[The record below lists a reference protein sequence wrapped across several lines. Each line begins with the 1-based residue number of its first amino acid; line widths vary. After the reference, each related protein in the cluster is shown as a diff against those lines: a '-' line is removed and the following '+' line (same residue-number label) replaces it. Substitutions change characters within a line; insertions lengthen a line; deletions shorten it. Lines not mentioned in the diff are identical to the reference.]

1 MTGKVITVLD
11 RTDYNYTNMG
21 TGGGTVEL
29 PIAQNIDVSQ
39 YRECTLLVRLHAL
52 SLANAGSSIAI
63 RARRVAPTEEDP
75 AVFFRDQSISWTVTA
90 GQADVASTPKLLNVT
105 VGPNTGGWIS
115 LFLVVT
121 QGSAGTT
128 LTATLSADLSL
139 KDDC

>member
-1 MTGKVITVLD
+1 MTGIIVPVLE
-11 RTDYNYTNMG
+11 RTDYNFT
-21 TGGGTVEL
+21 GTVAGSMAEI

-39 YRECTLLVRLHAL
+39 YRECTLLVRVHAL
-52 SLANAGSSIAI
+52 SFASAGSTIAL

-75 AVFFRDQSISWTVTA
+75 AVFFRDQSTSWAVTVTQGDTA
-90 GQADVASTPKLLNVT
+90 PRLLNVT

-121 QGSAGTT
+121 QGTTGNT

-139 KDDC
+139 KDD